1 MEFLNENI
9 LSYLEDNYPDEPEL
23 LKELNRVTN
32 LKVPYPNMLTG
43 HVQGRFLAFM
53 SKLLRPQKILEIGT
67 YTGYSAICFAEGL
80 APGGEI
86 HTIDKNPEV
95 EDIAVEYFHRAGL
108 ENTITRHQGDAL
120 KILPE
125 LKGSFD
131 IIFLDADKEN
141 YPNYLPLCKEKL
153 SKKGLL
159 MVDNTLWSG
168 KVLEKVHT
176 GDFET
181 RGIAT
186 FNKMVKE
193 DPELES
199 LILPLRDGIT
209 FIRHASPKHQEF

>member
-1 MEFLNENI
+1 MEFLNEDI
-9 LSYLEDNYPDEPEL
+9 LSYLEDNYPDEPKL
-23 LKELNRVTN
+23 LKELNRETN

-53 SKLLRPQKILEIGT
+53 SKLLRPQRILEIGT

-80 APGGEI
+80 VPGGEI

-95 EDIAVEYFHRAGL
+95 EDIAVHYFRRAGM
-108 ENTITRHQGDAL
+108 ENIITLHQGDAIEIIPGL
-120 KILPE
+120 R
-125 LKGSFD
+125 GMFD

-153 SKKGLL
+153 SRQGLL

-168 KVLEKVHT
+168 KVLEKAHS
-176 GDFET
+176 GDYET
-181 RGIAT
+181 IGIAS

-193 DPELES
+193 DPDLES

-209 FIRHASPKHQEF
+209 FIRHASRKR